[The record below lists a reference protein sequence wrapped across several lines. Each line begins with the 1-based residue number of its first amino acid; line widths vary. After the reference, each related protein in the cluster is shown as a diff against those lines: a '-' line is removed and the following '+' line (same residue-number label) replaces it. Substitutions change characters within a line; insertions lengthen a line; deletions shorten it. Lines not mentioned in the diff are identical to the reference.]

1 MVTVIGGHV
10 DKTSP
15 FLRNGMYF
23 ASTMFVRL
31 EETATSQRYV
41 RLFVCMLTRDVHAE
55 LIYFTI
61 TGRVIQKLRRFLA
74 WREHRIY
81 WRFISEKAVW
91 MGSYWE
97 RTACLAEQ
105 TLWMAWLHDDELKIF
120 LL

>member
-1 MVTVIGGHV
+1 
-10 DKTSP
+10 
-15 FLRNGMYF
+15 
-23 ASTMFVRL
+23 MFVRL
-31 EETATSQRYV
+31 EETTTSQRYV

-74 WREHRIY
+74 WRGRPEVIHEHRIY
-81 WRFISEKAVW
+81 WKFISEKAVW

-97 RTACLAEQ
+97 RTACLAKQ
-105 TLWMAWLHDDELKIF
+105 TLFMALLHDDQLKTF